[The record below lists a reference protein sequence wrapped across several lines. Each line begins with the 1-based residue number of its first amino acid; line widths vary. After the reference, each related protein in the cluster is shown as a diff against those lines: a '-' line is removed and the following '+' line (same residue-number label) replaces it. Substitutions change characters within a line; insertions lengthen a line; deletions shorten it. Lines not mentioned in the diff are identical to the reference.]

1 MQDYELLYV
10 VQGDEPEEGSTKVV
24 DAVNALL
31 MKQGGKVEKEDNWG
45 RRRLAYEI
53 DKHDHG
59 WYTIT
64 RFSLEQS
71 KIAELE
77 KQLRLN
83 SKIIRTVLLK
93 TDELPSDEEL
103 ARAEEAKLAVPKD
116 KKERISAPTKPAVEK
131 PDTKPAEPKKAET
144 AAEKKERQSKLNESL
159 GEILKD

>member
-10 VQGDEPEEGSTKVV
+10 VQGDESEEDATKVV

-53 DKHDHG
+53 DKQDYG

-64 RFSLEQS
+64 RFSLEQT

-77 KQLRLN
+77 NQLRLN
-83 SKIIRTVLLK
+83 GKLIRTVLLK
-93 TDELPSDEEL
+93 TEELPSDEEL

-116 KKERISAPTKPAVEK
+116 KKDRAGAPAKPAAEK
-131 PDTKPAEPKKAET
+131 PVAKPGPKKAET
-144 AAEKKERQSKLNESL
+144 AAEKKERQSRLNESL